1 MFQESRLCHT
11 QQHSVSPKE
20 KIKGLLHSD
29 RSVGHVLIDTDVEL
43 LSVMEI
49 HIWNRMNLVR
59 RNGKKDAN
67 YEINRN
73 SKRRFRSERFGVTK

>member
-20 KIKGLLHSD
+20 KINGFLHSD

-43 LSVMEI
+43 SNVTEI
-49 HIWNRMNLVR
+49 HTWNQMNLAR
-59 RNGKKDAN
+59 RNGK
-67 YEINRN
+67 RN
-73 SKRRFRSERFGVTK
+73 SECPDYVKEDEDE